1 MRTVF
6 ICCQFCFKKRKKPV
20 TKTPQKRD
28 PKLKPLQGNAGIKNG
43 TSTTKG
49 FQTET
54 IQKAKDTRHTTCTR
68 CMGFGGMDGGCPKC
82 GGTGFSD

>member
-1 MRTVF
+1 M
-6 ICCQFCFKKRKKPV
+6 

-43 TSTTKG
+43 TSSTKG
-49 FQTET
+49 SQTET
-54 IQKAKDTRHTTCTR
+54 IQEAKDTRHTTCTR
-68 CMGFGGMDGGCPKC
+68 CMGLGGMDGGCPKC

>member
-1 MRTVF
+1 M
-6 ICCQFCFKKRKKPV
+6 

-28 PKLKPLQGNAGIKNG
+28 PKLKPLQGYAGIKTG
-43 TSTTKG
+43 TSTSKG
-49 FQTET
+49 SQAEA

-68 CMGFGGMDGGCPKC
+68 CLGFGGMDGGCPKC

>member
-1 MRTVF
+1 
-6 ICCQFCFKKRKKPV
+6 V

-43 TSTTKG
+43 TSTTKDS
-49 FQTET
+49 QTET
-54 IQKAKDTRHTTCTR
+54 IQEAKDTRHTTCTR
-68 CMGFGGMDGGCPKC
+68 CMGLGGMDGGCPKC

>member
-1 MRTVF
+1 M
-6 ICCQFCFKKRKKPV
+6 